1 MITNRLENILS
12 HISGKTMA
20 DIGTD
25 HAYIPISLVRDGHVT
40 KAIACDIKPGP
51 LNIAKENV
59 KKYGLEEKIELRLGA
74 GLEPLEKAEVES
86 VVIAGMGGEMIIN
99 ILKNEKSATF
109 PEFILQPMNYQ
120 RELRLWLLEN
130 DFSIISEDLSREGFK
145 VYNLL
150 KVIPKKCRE
159 NPSEI
164 ELHLPKSLRSH
175 SLFPMLYEKKKR
187 EFTKILTGLKKA
199 EIKDCEMIKFYE
211 NLLGEMEK
219 I

>member
-25 HAYIPISLVRDGHVT
+25 HAYIPISLVRDGRCMG
-40 KAIACDIKPGP
+40 AIACDIKPGP
-51 LNIAKENV
+51 LKIAEQNL
-59 KKYGLEEKIELRLGA
+59 KKYSLEDKIELRLGA
-74 GLEPLEKAEVES
+74 GLEPLNEGEVES

-99 ILKNEKSATF
+99 ILKNEKSRSF
-109 PEFILQPMNYQ
+109 SEFILQPMNYQ

-130 DFSIISEDLSREGFK
+130 DFSIISEDLSSEGFK

-150 KVIPKKCRE
+150 KVIPKKSVK
-159 NPSEI
+159 NPTEI
-164 ELHLPKSLRSH
+164 ELHLPKSLRDH
-175 SLFPMLYEKKKR
+175 PLFPMLFDKKKR

-199 EIKDCEMIKFYE
+199 EIKDHELIKNYE